1 MVEIV
6 ESTPRRLVLR
16 KSGRTVR
23 AFILGG
29 IGLVLLVCMMVYLE
43 VRTTSMRCARGPAG
57 LTCDATDK
65 LLGFIPLASQRIEHV
80 ERAVVGTTG
89 DSSDPSYRV
98 ELATGDFHDT
108 PLSSRTVNRWQCEF
122 FVGSFN
128 DFVRSG
134 KSADDF
140 VQLPDWI
147 PMVLLLPLSA
157 AALGCFMLAQPYRFE
172 IDRDRG
178 CLTIR
183 GGIKNRASHPLADVD
198 DVRVDERQHEGETVC
213 EVFLLLKGGTRLRLE
228 IEPGQVDLVGD
239 YFQRPVGTHEG

>member
-16 KSGRTVR
+16 KSGRTIR

-29 IGLVLLVCMMVYLE
+29 IGLALLVCLMVC
-43 VRTTSMRCARGPAG
+43 VAARTTSVHCARGPAG

-80 ERAVVGTTG
+80 KRAVVGTTG

-98 ELATGDFHDT
+98 ELATDDFQDT
-108 PLSSRTVNRWQCEF
+108 PLSRRTVNRWQCEF

-128 DFVRSG
+128 DFIRSG

-147 PMVLLLPLSA
+147 PMFFLLPLSA
-157 AALGCFMLAQPYRFE
+157 AALGCFMSSSRSSGALP
-172 IDRDRG
+172 
-178 CLTIR
+178 
-183 GGIKNRASHPLADVD
+183 
-198 DVRVDERQHEGETVC
+198 
-213 EVFLLLKGGTRLRLE
+213 TRK
-228 IEPGQVDLVGD
+228 
-239 YFQRPVGTHEG
+239 